1 MKKWLNRWTR
11 KLHRWGAI
19 LTCLPMILVIV
30 TGLILQ
36 LKKQVEWVQP
46 PTAKGVATEPTIS
59 FDQILASAAEVEEA
73 GIESWDDVDR
83 LDVRPGKGI
92 VKVRGNS
99 RWEVQIDTATGEVI
113 SSDYRRSDF
122 IESLHDGSW
131 FHDGAKLWVFFPNG
145 LVLLGLWFTGLYL
158 WFLPVVQKRVNR
170 KRRAKAT
177 TKEP

>member
-46 PTAKGVATEPTIS
+46 ATAKGSASEPS
-59 FDQILASAAEVEEA
+59 LPFDEILAAAAEAEEA
-73 GIESWDDVDR
+73 GISSWDDIDR

-92 VKVRGNS
+92 VKVRGKS
-99 RWEVQIDTATGEVI
+99 RWEVQIDTKTGEVLACN
-113 SSDYRRSDF
+113 YRRSDF
-122 IESLHDGSW
+122 IESLHDGSF
-131 FHDGAKLWVFFPNG
+131 FHDGAKVWVFFPNG
-145 LVLLGLWFTGLYL
+145 LVLFGLWLTGLYL
-158 WFLPVVQKRVNR
+158 WCLPVIQKRVNR
-170 KRRAKAT
+170 RRRAQST
-177 TKEP
+177 TSS